1 METEMEH
8 QDNPRLIHH
17 YDRNHARILCGVE
30 DRTAH
35 WTTRRSVSCA
45 RCSEMLRAGERPAS
59 SSTEPVH
66 AADAH

>member
-1 METEMEH
+1 MEQQGRTKI
-8 QDNPRLIHH
+8 IHY
-17 YDRNHARILCGVE
+17 YDRESQRILCGLA
-30 DRTAH
+30 DPTAH